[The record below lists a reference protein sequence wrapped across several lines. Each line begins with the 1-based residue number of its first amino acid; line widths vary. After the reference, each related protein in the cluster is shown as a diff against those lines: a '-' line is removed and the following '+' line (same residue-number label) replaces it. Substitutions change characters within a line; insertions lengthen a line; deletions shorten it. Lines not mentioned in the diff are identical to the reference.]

1 MQERKTAGFF
11 LEVLII
17 VLIFG
22 TLTGIAVPRVNQMI
36 AKADVVAQES
46 ELHSIQ
52 AAVIAMLYDS
62 DTHTLKPVG
71 PVSDMSQ
78 VFTSDTPPLV
88 LADYLGMENGSLST
102 GCNYSFTAKGK
113 VTQAGP

>member
-17 VLIFG
+17 MVIFG

-36 AKADVVAQES
+36 ARADVAAQES

-62 DTHTLKPVG
+62 DTHALEPVG
-71 PVSDMSQ
+71 PTSDMSE
-78 VFTSDTPPLV
+78 VLTSDAPPLV
-88 LADYLGMENGSLST
+88 LADYLDMENGSLYS
-102 GCNYSFTAKGK
+102 GCNYTFTAKGK
-113 VTQAGP
+113 VIQVLP